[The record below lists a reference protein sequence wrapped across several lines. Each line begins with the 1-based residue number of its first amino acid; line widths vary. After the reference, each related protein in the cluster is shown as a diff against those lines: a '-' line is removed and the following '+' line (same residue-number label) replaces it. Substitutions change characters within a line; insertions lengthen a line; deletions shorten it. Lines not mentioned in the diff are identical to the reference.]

1 MLDLNDIRENYFTIK
16 EMLER
21 RGASYGEQI
30 KLLVELDNSYRQN
43 STNLQ
48 TLQSQRNAASAL
60 IGQLV
65 KDQADTTEA
74 KAAVAEIKRG
84 IEALAAVG
92 DRLKARRDAILHKLP
107 NLPLPVVPDGV
118 DETGNVQKSIHGVKP
133 TFDFVPKEH
142 FDLGEALGGMDFATA
157 AKMSGSRFVVLSGE
171 IARLERALGQFMLDQ
186 HTEWNG
192 YREVAPPIL
201 VREGAMFGTG
211 QLPKFAEDL
220 FRTDSGHYLI
230 PTAEVSLTNIV
241 SDQILDEPHPW
252 RRFAALTPCF
262 RAEAGSA
269 GRDTRGVLRQHQF
282 NKVELVSIT
291 GKPVVMDDDGDFIE
305 EHDRML
311 GCAESVMKALGL
323 HYRVMVLC
331 VGDLGFSA
339 RKTYDIEVWLPGQN
353 TYREIASVSYC
364 GDFQARRMNAR
375 YRDRDGNVQYLHT
388 YNGSGV
394 AVGRALIAVMENFQ
408 NEDGTIT
415 VPKVLNEYMGGLPDE
430 TIILGKQE

>member
-16 EMLER
+16 ETLER
-21 RGASYGEQI
+21 RGSSYGEQI